1 MNKYKFMVS
10 GDAEE
15 WTEEEKKLVIKQ
27 HEQREKELRKNWDG
41 KKMEIVGNYFAVKT
55 GKEINK

>member
-1 MNKYKFMVS
+1 MVS